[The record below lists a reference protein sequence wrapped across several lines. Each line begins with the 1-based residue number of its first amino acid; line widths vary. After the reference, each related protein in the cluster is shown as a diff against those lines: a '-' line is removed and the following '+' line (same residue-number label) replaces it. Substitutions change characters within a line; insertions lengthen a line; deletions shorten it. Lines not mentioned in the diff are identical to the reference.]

1 MTVACTKVVARLMK
15 SAQIPAVF
23 KIQPSGFADR
33 LNAAYVLEQDSR
45 IIPQYFDFSND
56 GMLR

>member
-23 KIQPSGFADR
+23 KIQPSGCADR

-45 IIPQYFDFSND
+45 IILQYFDLSN
-56 GMLR
+56 